1 MTRLRRGSP
10 ALIRE
15 LNRAAVLA
23 LIGSQ
28 GPIARAEIAR
38 RLSLSAATVTEIT
51 RHLLAE
57 GLVEVVDQAPSN
69 GGRPGL
75 LLGLVA
81 EAAHALGVKIAADH
95 LAIVRVNLDG
105 EVLDRADDPFDSTAP
120 DAATRLATHLRDV
133 IERGPRTRLLGVGI
147 GVAGIADARG
157 VVDAPILGWRNVP
170 LGPALRAELG
180 LPVLI
185 DNDVNTLAVAE
196 RLYGRGRDV
205 EHFLNLTIGR
215 GVGLGIVVG
224 GELYR
229 GAGGGAGE
237 FGHVTV
243 DPAGPECTCGKRG
256 CLETF
261 VSDPALVRQA
271 VRTGLVPSDTTVHD
285 GIQRLRALADAGHPA
300 ARRIYAEAGAV
311 LGRAVAWL
319 INVLNPQLILVS
331 GEGTAAW
338 PHLARTFEAEVAAG
352 TFELLRG
359 VPIEIDPWDDAKWAR
374 GAAALVLRATFSVPL
389 YERQIEE
396 SVRARLGGGR
406 NEDVAMDGTSDR
418 RRAAPISVAG
428 AER

>member
-1 MTRLRRGSP
+1 
-10 ALIRE
+10 
-15 LNRAAVLA
+15 
-23 LIGSQ
+23 
-28 GPIARAEIAR
+28 
-38 RLSLSAATVTEIT
+38 
-51 RHLLAE
+51 
-57 GLVEVVDQAPSN
+57 
-69 GGRPGL
+69 
-75 LLGLVA
+75 
-81 EAAHALGVKIAADH
+81 
-95 LAIVRVNLDG
+95 
-105 EVLDRADDPFDSTAP
+105 
-120 DAATRLATHLRDV
+120 
-133 IERGPRTRLLGVGI
+133 
-147 GVAGIADARG
+147 
-157 VVDAPILGWRNVP
+157 
-170 LGPALRAELG
+170 
-180 LPVLI
+180 
-185 DNDVNTLAVAE
+185 
-196 RLYGRGRDV
+196 
-205 EHFLNLTIGR
+205 
-215 GVGLGIVVG
+215 
-224 GELYR
+224 
-229 GAGGGAGE
+229 
-237 FGHVTV
+237 
-243 DPAGPECTCGKRG
+243 
-256 CLETF
+256 